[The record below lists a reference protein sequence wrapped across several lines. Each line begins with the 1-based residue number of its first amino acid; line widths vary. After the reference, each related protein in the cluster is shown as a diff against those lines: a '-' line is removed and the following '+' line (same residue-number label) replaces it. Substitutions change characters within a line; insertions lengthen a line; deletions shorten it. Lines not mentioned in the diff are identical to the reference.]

1 MGKQKKKTFEES
13 LQRLQEISDLLEDE
27 NVGLDNSIALYEE
40 GIMLAKNCYN
50 ILKDAEVKVTNLK
63 KDFDSELENSDSLT
77 E

>member
-1 MGKQKKKTFEES
+1 MGKQKKKSFEES
-13 LQRLQEISDLLEDE
+13 LKRLQEISDLLEDE
-27 NVGLDNSIALYEE
+27 NVGLDKSISLYEE